1 MNRLKKILLVYPEI
15 PTNTYWSFTYAL
27 RFVNKKSSMPPL
39 GLITVAALLPD
50 TCDLKLVDMNIEPL
64 TEADILWAEAV
75 FVSAMIIQQE
85 SLKNVISLCNRLNR
99 PVIAGGPYPTSSHE
113 EIPGVDHFVLG
124 EAETVLADFL
134 ADYEA
139 GKARPIYRC
148 ESRPDIT
155 YSVTPRFDLLKRES
169 YASMAIQY
177 SRGCPFKCEFC
188 DIWVVYGNKP
198 RLKSAENVL
207 TELDTLYRLG
217 WKDAVFMVD
226 DNFIG
231 NKARVKK
238 ELLPALIEW
247 QKAHNRVFE
256 FYTEA
261 SINMADDPE
270 LMELMVKA
278 GFNQVFVGIETPSK
292 EALAETGKNQNL
304 KYDLKDAVKAIQRH
318 GMEVMAGFIIG
329 FDSDTEDIFE
339 RQIAFIQETG
349 IPKAMVGLLHALPGT
364 VLYNRLEKEGRL
376 SGHVLGSNTHT
387 MGTNVVTKMDPET
400 LKQGYKRVLATI
412 YDANMKNYFARCNML
427 LDNLKGTG
435 FTQRE
440 IRFDEIKSL
449 LKSLTSQPFTSYGWQ
464 YLKYITRNLF
474 RHPDLY
480 AEVITYAIIGHHF
493 RTITQETIKADGVI
507 SRLDEIYA
515 KARAQLALY
524 SQTVKTSS
532 AGKIAHVSRI
542 WQECKKSLNRTKA
555 RISRIHRDFR
565 GDVTTRY
572 EETRRKIRQLVTE
585 AKQTPD
591 LEKDKTAKAA

>member
-226 DNFIG
+226 DNFTLDMEY
-231 NKARVKK
+231 AK
-238 ELLPALIEW
+238 EFCRALIEH
-247 QKAHNRVFE
+247 KIR
-256 FYTEA
+256 A
-261 SINMADDPE
+261 SWA
-270 LMELMVKA
+270 
-278 GFNQVFVGIETPSK
+278 TPN
-292 EALAETGKNQNL
+292 G
-304 KYDLKDAVKAIQRH
+304 V
-318 GMEVMAGFIIG
+318 
-329 FDSDTEDIFE
+329 
-339 RQIAFIQETG
+339 
-349 IPKAMVGLLHALPGT
+349 
-364 VLYNRLEKEGRL
+364 RLE
-376 SGHVLGSNTHT
+376 
-387 MGTNVVTKMDPET
+387 
-400 LKQGYKRVLATI
+400 
-412 YDANMKNYFARCNML
+412 
-427 LDNLKGTG
+427 
-435 FTQRE
+435 
-440 IRFDEIKSL
+440 
-449 LKSLTSQPFTSYGWQ
+449 
-464 YLKYITRNLF
+464 
-474 RHPDLY
+474 
-480 AEVITYAIIGHHF
+480 
-493 RTITQETIKADGVI
+493 
-507 SRLDEIYA
+507 RLDRELL
-515 KARAQLALY
+515 QLMK
-524 SQTVKTSS
+524 QI
-532 AGKIAHVSRI
+532 GRAHV
-542 WQECKKSLNRTKA
+542 
-555 RISRIHRDFR
+555 
-565 GDVTTRY
+565 
-572 EETRRKIRQLVTE
+572 
-585 AKQTPD
+585 
-591 LEKDKTAKAA
+591 